1 MGKILSNAAVDKIK
15 KLNKQFEKF
24 AKKGWMCEGGEYE
37 DKLCNNIFNN
47 DTEEFIKAGY
57 DGEILL
63 TVLSHTPVKD
73 AKEMAQI
80 QGEISRIAESD

>member
-1 MGKILSNAAVDKIK
+1 MGKILSNTAVAKIK

-24 AKKGWMCEGGEYE
+24 AKKGWMCEGEEYE
-37 DKLCNNIFNN
+37 GKPCNSIFNN

-57 DGEILL
+57 NGEILL

-80 QGEISRIAESD
+80 QGEISRTAESD

>member
-1 MGKILSNAAVDKIK
+1 MRAYCLVFLTAI
-15 KLNKQFEKF
+15 
-24 AKKGWMCEGGEYE
+24 

-57 DGEILL
+57 NGEILL